1 MATTD
6 ALLLPCRSAWV
17 QTNGYERLKAR
28 FSPLN
33 IGMTTDPI
41 EVLCSGGSGGR
52 GESSSSGLGSF
63 LLGGESLGLGLE
75 GLDLGDHGLE
85 RGSLLGEGLLGGGL
99 GGGRAFGAPGP

>member
-28 FSPLN
+28 SSQLN

-41 EVLCSGGSGGR
+41 EV
-52 GESSSSGLGSF
+52 
-63 LLGGESLGLGLE
+63 
-75 GLDLGDHGLE
+75 
-85 RGSLLGEGLLGGGL
+85 
-99 GGGRAFGAPGP
+99 